1 MDNLVT
7 VFKGDRKMKNLIKL
21 VGCLFTLI
29 LTGCAND
36 PELGGALSQLQAEQT
51 LNPNAWYENVD
62 YLPEG
67 SGERTQTSLKVYNN
81 NGVEKKD

>member
-1 MDNLVT
+1 
-7 VFKGDRKMKNLIKL
+7 MKKRIGLTACFVAL
-21 VGCLFTLI
+21 T

-36 PELGGALSQLQAEQT
+36 PKLGVALNQLQAEQT

-67 SGERTQTSLKVYNN
+67 SGQRTQVSLKSYNK
-81 NGVEKKD
+81 NGNK

>member
-1 MDNLVT
+1 
-7 VFKGDRKMKNLIKL
+7 MKNFIKL
-21 VGCLFTLI
+21 VACFFTLI

-36 PELGGALSQLQAEQT
+36 PELGVALNQLQAEQT

-67 SGERTQTSLKVYNN
+67 TGERTQTSLEVYNN
-81 NGVEKKD
+81 NGEKKD

>member
-1 MDNLVT
+1 
-7 VFKGDRKMKNLIKL
+7 MKNIIRLT
-21 VGCLFTLI
+21 VCFFTLV

-36 PELGGALSQLQAEQT
+36 PELGVALSQLQAEQT

-67 SGERTQTSLKVYNN
+67 SGERTQTSLEVYNN
-81 NGVEKKD
+81 NGVAKKK

>member
-1 MDNLVT
+1 
-7 VFKGDRKMKNLIKL
+7 MKKRIGLTAWFVAL
-21 VGCLFTLI
+21 T

-36 PELGGALSQLQAEQT
+36 PELGVALNQLQAEQT

-67 SGERTQTSLKVYNN
+67 SGERTQNSLGVYNN
-81 NGVEKKD
+81 NGAEKKN